1 MLQKLGTQ
9 EFRKEILKTAVEMGT
24 LTQAQIDSGAVTA
37 QFEDTLKD
45 QWLTADVVTAVLNKY
60 GDATTEIGKKAWA
73 AAQEIRT
80 FSGMMESLKASVGT
94 QFANMAELIFGD
106 LEEAKRNFT
115 YLNTILTT
123 IFADGLNN
131 ANKMLAGVK
140 ELGGISNV
148 FQGLKKYCNCSSFR
162 S

>member
-1 MLQKLGTQ
+1 
-9 EFRKEILKTAVEMGT
+9 
-24 LTQAQIDSGAVTA
+24 
-37 QFEDTLKD
+37 
-45 QWLTADVVTAVLNKY
+45 
-60 GDATTEIGKKAWA
+60 
-73 AAQEIRT
+73 
-80 FSGMMESLKASVGT
+80 
-94 QFANMAELIFGD
+94 MAELIFGD

-148 FQGLKKYCNCSSFR
+148 FQGLKNIAIAVLSILKPIAKALDEIFPPKTKEQWLAITQAFKDFTASLRIADSTGDKIRRTFAGIFAVIDIGFTGIQVLRFGNS
-162 S
+162 